1 MNSSFNILTDD
12 LRKIGI
18 KAGDVILV
26 HSSLSSMGF
35 VEGGAKTVIDA
46 LEAVIG
52 KEGTLLF
59 PSFTY
64 REVYETHRFS
74 ICDSEVCVGKIPETF
89 RKEAGVIR
97 SIHPTHS
104 VCARG
109 RFAKEITKNHELDR
123 TPMGT
128 NSPFRR
134 LCTYN
139 AKILML
145 GCSLGSTSFMHA
157 LEEEGELEYCLTPY
171 EVEYTVVDE
180 KGNQST
186 DKYRKHNFK
195 RKNITVKQC
204 YTRCIDVLTE
214 GIDYKRSTVHGA
226 DSYLIDS
233 IALHDKALLRMKSEP
248 YYFVDLPDGY
258 APGAE

>member
-1 MNSSFNILTDD
+1 MNDSFNRLIDD

-18 KAGDVILV
+18 KNGDVVLV

-52 KEGTLLF
+52 KDGTLLF
-59 PSFTY
+59 PAFTY
-64 REVYETHRFS
+64 REVYETRLFS
-74 ICDSEVCVGKIPETF
+74 ICDSAVCVGKIPETF
-89 RKEAGVIR
+89 RNEPGVIR
-97 SIHPTHS
+97 STHPTHS

-109 RFAKEITKNHELDR
+109 RFAEEITQNHELDR
-123 TPMGT
+123 TPMGV

-134 LCTYN
+134 LCAYN

-145 GCSLGSTSFMHA
+145 GCSLKSTSFMHA

-171 EVEYTVVDE
+171 EIEYTVTD
-180 KGNQST
+180 KNGNCFT

-214 GIDYKRSTVHGA
+214 GIDYQRATVHGA

-233 IALHDKALLRMKSEP
+233 RALHDKALLKMKSEP

-258 APGAE
+258 TPGAE